1 MALALDNL
9 KNPLELL
16 FLFRAAQRLEID
28 ELSNTAHAPLVCG
41 ISQQDNPLAGI
52 GAAGDRQRPPQVVG
66 GTIVDEED
74 WRAGKSTGISGGS
87 IDFCHAISHQNA
99 QATSSMRA

>member
-52 GAAGDRQRPPQVVG
+52 GVAVASTFAIQSVIKTPQ
-66 GTIVDEED
+66 
-74 WRAGKSTGISGGS
+74 
-87 IDFCHAISHQNA
+87 
-99 QATSSMRA
+99 